1 MTKEKMVLDLAL
13 AMIKGKIDGKKE
25 GIADMGGDFPELRK
39 KIEYS
44 IADLQEVLDLIN
56 RHMGE

>member
-1 MTKEKMVLDLAL
+1 MIKEKIALELAL
-13 AMIKGKIDGKKE
+13 AMIKGKIEGKKDSL
-25 GIADMGGDFPELRK
+25 ANMGGDFPILRK